1 MPAGGAGSYPGSAS
15 WLRAALVL
23 WASGALVVS
32 LGACAVLPPKA
43 PSLGTPTTPA
53 TTVVAPSAVEASTTE
68 ATAPLVPANPTTA
81 APKPAAKTLD
91 VSAKRMLADTTALER
106 FGIRV
111 PGGDAEARAAA
122 YVAGRMRDMGYHVDV
137 EKFPTPGGTSRNVIA
152 RLKGADPRRL
162 VLGAHLDTRSGTPGA
177 NDDAAGC
184 AVVLD
189 VARVAA
195 AEGSPVSIEFV
206 FFGSEE
212 YNDGHPR
219 DHHRG
224 SRYRVSKMT
233 RAQRAG
239 SVGMISVDVVAYG
252 SHLHTRTMGIG
263 PLTMSKYLLKRAS
276 ALDIAMTYLKDP
288 GPTGWSDHEPYE
300 KAGIPSAWIE
310 RLQDPKYHTAGDVTA
325 HLQRPALVESARLV
339 LDAVRHMDARAIG
352 RIRPE

>member
-1 MPAGGAGSYPGSAS
+1 MPAGGAGPHSGSQP
-15 WLRAALVL
+15 WLRAALAL
-23 WASGALVVS
+23 CASGVLVAT
-32 LGACAVLPPKA
+32 LGACATPPSETPA
-43 PSLGTPTTPA
+43 LGTPTTAA
-53 TTVVAPSAVEASTTE
+53 TTPVAPPAIETSALETS
-68 ATAPLVPANPTTA
+68 APLAPANPTTA
-81 APKPAAKTLD
+81 TPKPAAKPLD
-91 VSAKRMLADTTALER
+91 VSAKRMLADTAALER
-106 FGIRV
+106 YGIRV
-111 PGGDAEARAAA
+111 PGSDAEARAAA
-122 YVAGRMRDMGYHVDV
+122 YVAGRMRDMGYHVDI
-137 EKFPTPGGTSRNVIA
+137 EEFATPGGTSRNVIA
-152 RLKGADPRRL
+152 RLKGSDPRRL

-189 VARVAA
+189 IARISAT
-195 AEGSPVSIEFV
+195 EGSPVSIEFV

-212 YNDGHPR
+212 YNDGNPR

-233 RAQRAG
+233 RAQRADT
-239 SVGMISVDVVAYG
+239 VGMISVDVVAYG

-300 KAGIPSAWIE
+300 KAGIPAAWIE
-310 RLQDPKYHTAGDVTA
+310 RLQDPKYHTAGDVTS